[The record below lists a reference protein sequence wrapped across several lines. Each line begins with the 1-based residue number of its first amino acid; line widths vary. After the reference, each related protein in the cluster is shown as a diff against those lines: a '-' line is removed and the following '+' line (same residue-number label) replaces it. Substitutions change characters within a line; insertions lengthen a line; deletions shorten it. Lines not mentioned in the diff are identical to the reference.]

1 MPMIDEPLTL
11 EREGAKVKSE
21 GHSSKMWR
29 KRIAAIKKASGDGR
43 CWWIEQYLRGVYYSR
58 DKE

>member
-43 CWWIEQYLRGVYYSR
+43 CWWIEQYLRHR
-58 DKE
+58 L